1 MGITWDSG
9 GPQKSQVGGH
19 LGREQG
25 DQRMRGGEVQE
36 EEVRRLGAQAT
47 RGTRIQAE
55 GLGFPP
61 LIPFSASF
69 IMDPAASRV
78 PSTHS
83 VLMLGLGRRRQTHTS
98 FRTIVSGQ
106 CYHSCPL
113 HLGLRADFMPST
125 GQNPSCALSPR
136 LGGWL
141 EANLASSSLRWEG
154 LCFHSPAK
162 ICPSPASITSLSHR
176 GAR

>member
-1 MGITWDSG
+1 MG
-9 GPQKSQVGGH
+9 
-19 LGREQG
+19 
-25 DQRMRGGEVQE
+25 
-36 EEVRRLGAQAT
+36 RLGAPAT
-47 RGTRIQAE
+47 RRTRIQAE
-55 GLGFPP
+55 GLGFHP

-69 IMDPAASRV
+69 IMDPAASKV

-83 VLMLGLGRRRQTHTS
+83 VLMLGLGRQRQTHTS
-98 FRTIVSGQ
+98 FRTVVSGR

-113 HLGLRADFMPST
+113 HLSLRADFMPIT
-125 GQNPSCALSPR
+125 GQNPSCALSPG

-141 EANLASSSLRWEG
+141 EANLAFGSLRWEG

-162 ICPSPASITSLSHR
+162 ICPSPASITSFSHR